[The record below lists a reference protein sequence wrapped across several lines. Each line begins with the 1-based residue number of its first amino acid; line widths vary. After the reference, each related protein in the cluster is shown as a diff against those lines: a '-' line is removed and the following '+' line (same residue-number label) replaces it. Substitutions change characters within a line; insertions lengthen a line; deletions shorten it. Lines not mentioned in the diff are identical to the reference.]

1 MQISQSKV
9 VQIHYTL
16 SDDAGEVLDRSG
28 DGAPLVYLH
37 GAGNIIPGLES
48 ALDGRSPGDSFNV
61 VVPAAQAYGEHH
73 EQLVQEVPRA
83 AFGEAAEL
91 KSGMRFQ
98 AQTDQGQVSVM
109 ITAVGGE
116 SVTVDGNHPLAGQQ
130 LSFEIEVVDVR
141 EAMDE
146 EIAHGHPHGAD
157 GNETH

>member
-28 DGAPLVYLH
+28 ENEPLVYLH
-37 GAGNIIPGLES
+37 GAGNIIPGLEN

-61 VVPAAQAYGEHH
+61 VVPAAEAYGEHH

-83 AFGEAAEL
+83 AFGEAAKLEP
-91 KSGMRFQ
+91 GMRFQ
-98 AQTDQGQVSVM
+98 AQTEQGQVSVVV
-109 ITAVGGE
+109 TAVGDE

-130 LSFEIEVVDVR
+130 LSFDIEVVDVR
-141 EAMDE
+141 EARE
-146 EIAHGHPHGAD
+146 EEVEHGHPHGAD
-157 GNETH
+157 GNQSH